1 MVVIDTDRGMFMKGI
16 QERIIMKGK
25 DMVMVIDILLVTITK
40 AMNVREGSMIV
51 EDETDLAVYLRKDT
65 EGVLHL
71 FQAVKRTSTVLESK
85 GNGEK
90 EEMIVVEATTREGVL
105 RDLLLQVQIHL
116 QIDVLE
122 ISWYGWLMVVLYL
135 SGVMVGPWL
144 LLF

>member
-1 MVVIDTDRGMFMKGI
+1 MVEIDTERGMFMKGI

>member
-1 MVVIDTDRGMFMKGI
+1 MKGN
-16 QERIIMKGK
+16 QERITMKGK
-25 DMVMVIDILLVTITK
+25 DVVMVINILLVIITK
-40 AMNVREGSMIV
+40 TMNVREGSMIV

-105 RDLLLQVQIHL
+105 RNLLLQVQIHL